1 MEPAAFKPAVP
12 KKWLVAIAGVLWSA
26 VGIGLCRLAVKW
38 LWVLN
43 LPKALVFAGVG
54 VTIAVVVNIFMF
66 SRIANKNI
74 ARIDCYS
81 KKGCVFAFQAWR
93 SYLIIMVMI
102 AMGIFLRH
110 SAFPRPYLALLYTSM
125 GGALFLASF
134 RYYAF
139 LWSSRAGG
147 DSSHLVD

>member
-139 LWSSRAGG
+139 LWSGRADG
-147 DSSHLVD
+147 DSGQPVD

>member
-1 MEPAAFKPAVP
+1 MESAAFKPAVP

-43 LPKALVFAGVG
+43 LPKALAFAGVG
-54 VTIAVVVNIFMF
+54 VTVAVVVNIFMF

-81 KKGCVFAFQAWR
+81 NKGCVFAFQAWR
-93 SYLIIMVMI
+93 SYLIILVMI

-110 SAFPRPYLALLYTSM
+110 SAFPRPYLALLYSSM

-139 LWSSRAGG
+139 LWTGRVDGG
-147 DSSHLVD
+147 PDQS

>member
-54 VTIAVVVNIFMF
+54 VTIAVVVNVFMF

-139 LWSSRAGG
+139 LWSGRADG
-147 DSSHLVD
+147 DSGQPVD